1 MSTPPGAAPKAKGN
15 VLTRKIGPLP
25 TWAWTGIIL
34 TPILIYAVIERKKSS
49 SSTTAASA
57 TTGMTSASQVPQFVN
72 QTYTSVQAPSA
83 PNSTGT
89 TPVTTPVTTGPATT
103 TTATTPTPTV
113 STPAP
118 TPAPSA
124 PVAAAAG
131 GVVIPSE
138 IGERANF
145 AIGKLQSL
153 GLGYQSTTGN
163 RNPKDTYV
171 VTAQSPAAGTQVPK
185 GTVVKLTWKVGT

>member
-49 SSTTAASA
+49 STTAASA
-57 TTGMTSASQVPQFVN
+57 TTGTTSASQVPQFVN

-83 PNSTGT
+83 PNSTG
-89 TPVTTPVTTGPATT
+89 TTPVTTGPATT

-138 IGERANF
+138 IGERA
-145 AIGKLQSL
+145 
-153 GLGYQSTTGN
+153 
-163 RNPKDTYV
+163 
-171 VTAQSPAAGTQVPK
+171 
-185 GTVVKLTWKVGT
+185 